1 MSGLKRK
8 PERLF
13 FIGQFVRLRR
23 QGNWR
28 FRPFRFLRGKRGLRR
43 LSDGFFQII
52 FAHVPAVIDRAK
64 GFDEIKPKLRVANIS
79 LIPRIRSVLNGAV
92 DVRSEEHTS
101 ELQSLMRISYA
112 VFCLKKKTKT
122 AKATNTIADN
132 NIYTITNN

>member
-1 MSGLKRK
+1 MFDINGTLVNRTFEWDHRLAVSSLVSFKLDAVRFIKEQVTSMSGLKRK

-52 FAHVPAVIDRAK
+52 FAHVPDRK
-64 GFDEIKPKLRVANIS
+64 STRLYS
-79 LIPRIRSVLNGAV
+79 
-92 DVRSEEHTS
+92 
-101 ELQSLMRISYA
+101 SY
-112 VFCLKKKTKT
+112 
-122 AKATNTIADN
+122 
-132 NIYTITNN
+132 

>member
-43 LSDGFFQII
+43 LSDVGGVKILQIFSGRPKI
-52 FAHVPAVIDRAK
+52 I
-64 GFDEIKPKLRVANIS
+64 IKRIQHLLDIASCRPNPRRCVWLGEGCCGGAGGSVSFGGGYAGVEGGYVAAC
-79 LIPRIRSVLNGAV
+79 RK
-92 DVRSEEHTS
+92 RSEEHTY
-101 ELQSLMRISYA
+101 ELQSLIRISYA
-112 VFCLKKKTKT
+112 L
-122 AKATNTIADN
+122 
-132 NIYTITNN
+132 

>member
-1 MSGLKRK
+1 MSGLKLK

-64 GFDEIKPKLRVANIS
+64 GFDEIKPKLRVD
-79 LIPRIRSVLNGAV
+79 RKSVVSGKSVSGRVAV
-92 DVRSEEHTS
+92 GGRGIIKTENNNHEILWTVH
-101 ELQSLMRISYA
+101 A
-112 VFCLKKKTKT
+112 VAEGTQ
-122 AKATNTIADN
+122 
-132 NIYTITNN
+132 

>member
-1 MSGLKRK
+1 MFDINGTLVNRTFEWDHRLAVSSLVSFKLDAVRFIKEQVTSMSGLKRK

-92 DVRSEEHTS
+92 DV
-101 ELQSLMRISYA
+101 
-112 VFCLKKKTKT
+112 
-122 AKATNTIADN
+122 
-132 NIYTITNN
+132 

>member
-64 GFDEIKPKLRVANIS
+64 GFDEIKPKMRVANIS
-79 LIPRIRSVLNGAV
+79 LIPRIRSS
-92 DVRSEEHTS
+92 SEERRVGKECVSTCRARCW
-101 ELQSLMRISYA
+101 LY
-112 VFCLKKKTKT
+112 
-122 AKATNTIADN
+122 N
-132 NIYTITNN
+132 